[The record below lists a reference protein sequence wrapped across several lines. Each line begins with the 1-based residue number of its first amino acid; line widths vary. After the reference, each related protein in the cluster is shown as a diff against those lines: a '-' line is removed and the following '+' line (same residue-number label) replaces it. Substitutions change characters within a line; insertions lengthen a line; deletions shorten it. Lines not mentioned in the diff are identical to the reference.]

1 MIKSLV
7 YSISFH
13 IILVLLTACSL
24 FQQEEKSV
32 VSVADTDKGKEAIS
46 LGVELSDER
55 EEISDEDAPLV
66 LVQCVNESGYKFK
79 EPKNFLDLYTTIASY
94 FETIT
99 EQEAEELWDIIEE
112 CALKYNLWGVADEN
126 QFEDPAQ
133 VAKELDSSLFIAKCF
148 RENGYPRVPDPDY
161 FNRNV
166 NLDAYTTE
174 EWDFSEDDPIVQT
187 WQACE
192 ETMPEELKDEEWDD

>member
-1 MIKSLV
+1 MYKKTS
-7 YSISFH
+7 

-79 EPKNFLDLYTTIASY
+79 EPKNFLDFYTTIASY

-174 EWDFSEDDPIVQT
+174 EWDFNEDDPIVQT
-187 WQACE
+187 WQACAE
-192 ETMPEELKDEEWDD
+192 KMPEELKDEEWDD

>member
-1 MIKSLV
+1 MYKKTS
-7 YSISFH
+7 

-79 EPKNFLDLYTTIASY
+79 EPKNFIDLYTTIASY

>member
-1 MIKSLV
+1 MYKKTS
-7 YSISFH
+7 

-99 EQEAEELWDIIEE
+99 EHEAEELWNIIEE

-174 EWDFSEDDPIVQT
+174 EWDFNEDDPIVQT
-187 WQACE
+187 WQACAE
-192 ETMPEELKDEEWDD
+192 KMPEELKDEEWDD

>member
-1 MIKSLV
+1 MYKKTS
-7 YSISFH
+7 

-187 WQACE
+187 WQACA